1 MERGSRRWKILG
13 WISTGVAAVVVVS
26 AVAVYA
32 VVRTRLSGITHVAQ
46 IDTRNRPPQYGDA
59 LNILLIGSDTR
70 QGKHN
75 RAAGGRYGCN
85 CSDTIM
91 LAHISPGHG
100 RVTVLSI
107 PRDTVVPLFA
117 CSPWGTL
124 PGQQADPYAVE
135 RINATLANGG
145 PECVRSTVEQETGI
159 FISNFVQLDFVGF
172 EKVVNDVGGVNVCL
186 PFAID
191 NTVTASG
198 GTGLRLSAGH
208 HHLGGWLALKFWR
221 TRENIADGSDI
232 ARIARDQ
239 YVMAQIVKGVLHSG
253 MLTSPSK
260 LYKVIG
266 DIAGAMTTD
275 ASNGQLFNIASS
287 MSGISLSKV
296 QFLTAPWVTYPAD
309 PNEVEFAQ
317 PQADAVFWALAHDA
331 ELPKAAKGPGRS
343 GAPTPE
349 GTATPASTPSPGA
362 TGAGSGGTGTVVG
375 NESQPTAPPVIQV
388 EILNGSSGVSQVTK
402 AQAALTTRG
411 FDVIGTGDAASF
423 GYRKTVIE
431 YSAPGDLAA
440 ANTLAQQFSSSKIK
454 RVAGITPGTVTVI
467 LGSSFTALAPPQP
480 TSQASMN
487 NLVGAYGGITADIKC
502 RNSAFYG
509 VYDPTP
515 APTPTPS
522 GSPSPSP
529 SASGGSGGGSSACA
543 C

>member
-1 MERGSRRWKILG
+1 MKRGSRRWKILG
-13 WISTGVAAVVVVS
+13 WISTGVAVVVV
-26 AVAVYA
+26 ATA
-32 VVRTRLSGITHVAQ
+32 VVSYVLVRTQLSGITHVAQ

-70 QGKHN
+70 QGRKN
-75 RAAGGRYGCN
+75 RAAGGLGGCN

-107 PRDTVVPLFA
+107 PRDTMVPLVA

-135 RINATLANGG
+135 RINATLTNGG
-145 PECVRSTVEQETGI
+145 PECVRTTVEQETGI
-159 FISNFVQLDFVGF
+159 FINNFIQLDFIGF
-172 EKVVNDVGGVNVCL
+172 ERVINDVGGVNVCL

-191 NTVTASG
+191 NTVTSSG

-239 YVMAQIVKGVLHSG
+239 YLMAQIVRGVLHSG

-296 QFLTAPWVTYPAD
+296 QFLTAPWVTYPYD

-331 ELPKAAKGPGRS
+331 KLPKAAKGSGQPG
-343 GAPTPE
+343 AATPA
-349 GTATPASTPSPGA
+349 GTATPVSTPSPGA
-362 TGAGSGGTGTVVG
+362 TGAGGSGGTGTVTG
-375 NESQPTAPPVIQV
+375 SESQPTAPPVIQV

-402 AQAALTTRG
+402 ADAALTTRG
-411 FDVIGTGDAASF
+411 FDVVGTGDAMSLR
-423 GYRKTVIE
+423 YRKTVIE
-431 YSAPGDLAA
+431 YSAPADLAA
-440 ANTLAQQFSSSKIK
+440 ADTLAQQFSSSKIK

-487 NLVGAYGGITADIKC
+487 NLASSYGGITADIRC

-509 VYDPTP
+509 VYDPSP
-515 APTPTPS
+515 DPTPTPS
-522 GSPSPSP
+522 GSPSP